1 MFTVVTRIDNHADSL
16 LFKKFTVK
24 NDMKYSY
31 KCRTEMTIITALRY
45 QGNALTDTFNADR
58 VQCLTLLVHT
68 STNQWRSQE
77 GGARPPEIGFTR
89 KFLAAPLS

>member
-1 MFTVVTRIDNHADSL
+1 LFTVVTRIDNHADSL

-45 QGNALTDTFNADR
+45 QGNALTDTFNANGVR
-58 VQCLTLLVHT
+58 CSPAQVRT
-68 STNQWRSQE
+68 STNSLFKSYWQVIQ
-77 GGARPPEIGFTR
+77 
-89 KFLAAPLS
+89 KYKM